1 MDRPDEPVAAVAADG
16 AYDTWACH
24 AALLNRQAAA
34 LIPPRAGAVAWSPLA
49 DGRTHPRTAMVEPL
63 RQQGSKS
70 WTIESGDHRRRLAET
85 AMFRLKT
92 RFGDPLR
99 NRRFDTQTTQA
110 YARLAALNTM
120 TQLGMPDTV
129 VAC

>member
-1 MDRPDEPVAAVAADG
+1 
-16 AYDTWACH
+16 
-24 AALLNRQAAA
+24 
-34 LIPPRAGAVAWSPLA
+34 
-49 DGRTHPRTAMVEPL
+49 MVEPL